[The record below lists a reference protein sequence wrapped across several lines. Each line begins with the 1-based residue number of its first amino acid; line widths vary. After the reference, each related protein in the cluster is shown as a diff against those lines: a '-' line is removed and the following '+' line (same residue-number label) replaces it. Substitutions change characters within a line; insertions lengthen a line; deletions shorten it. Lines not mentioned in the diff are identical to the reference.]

1 MVLFLDGDVSG
12 SSALLQPGR
21 PWSFELGGS
30 AKGLARGSI
39 LTRLSARAPSVAGAV
54 WSDGLPWTL
63 TMPSPNP
70 ISVVHRAFPAVRS
83 SSIIF
88 LLQAGDCRVGLIAE
102 NYPGWFPEI
111 P

>member
-83 SSIIF
+83 IKYKSLIS
-88 LLQAGDCRVGLIAE
+88 LLKHERCKSLG
-102 NYPGWFPEI
+102 NHYF
-111 P
+111 